1 MKTKLTITA
10 AVVMLAACTPK
21 FYPPQVATPE
31 NYLYGEG
38 FSQDTTGVGERWWE
52 LFGDTTLNAFVE
64 RALAN
69 NRDVAAAAARV
80 EEARANLRTV
90 RAQYLPQIGIG
101 ASAEGE
107 YTPETKIEH
116 SYAVEPTL
124 SWELSLF
131 GALRNAKRAAK
142 AEIASTEWALAGVRL
157 SLAAE
162 VATTYFTLLEY
173 ERDLSIARQTL
184 RLRRVS
190 AALIDSMFRFGMSD
204 GVALEQARS
213 LVYTAEADIPQYSRA
228 VEQTWL
234 SMGILLGETPSR
246 VQLSG
251 AGQRLLTDDLP
262 AEIPVGLPSELLK
275 RRPDI
280 REAHFNMLR
289 AAAQAGQARSAR
301 FPSISLTAKGGVA
314 SNSIK
319 GLTAANPWAWDALG
333 AVAEPIFGFG
343 KLRNAERAVMVAYTQ
358 SAKSYEQTVL
368 TAFAD
373 VEKAL
378 VAITTYRD
386 QTGRTGELLL
396 SNDRVATMT
405 RALYRSGLS
414 DYLDVIDAERS
425 LYQTQMELVNL
436 VAQQYINYVTLCK
449 ALGGGWND
457 TIENQE

>member
-1 MKTKLTITA
+1 M
-10 AVVMLAACTPK
+10 P
-21 FYPPQVATPE
+21 
-31 NYLYGEG
+31 
-38 FSQDTTGVGERWWE
+38 
-52 LFGDTTLNAFVE
+52 
-64 RALAN
+64 
-69 NRDVAAAAARV
+69 
-80 EEARANLRTV
+80 
-90 RAQYLPQIGIG
+90 
-101 ASAEGE
+101 
-107 YTPETKIEH
+107 
-116 SYAVEPTL
+116 

-142 AEIASTEWALAGVRL
+142 AEIAASEWALAGVRL

-184 RLRRVS
+184 RLRRES
-190 AALIDSMFRFGMSD
+190 AALIDSMFRYGMSD

-213 LVYTAEADIPQYSRA
+213 LVYTAEADIPQYCRA

-246 VQLSG
+246 AWLSG
-251 AGQRLLTDDLP
+251 AGLRLLTDYRP
-262 AEIPVGLPSELLK
+262 ADIPVGLPSELLK

-280 REAHFNMLR
+280 RQAHFNMLQ

-301 FPSISLTAKGGVA
+301 FPSISLTAKVGVA
-314 SNSIK
+314 SSSIK

-333 AVAEPIFGFG
+333 SVAEPIFGFG
-343 KLRNAERAVMVAYTQ
+343 KLRNAERAAMAAYTQ
-358 SAKSYEQTVL
+358 SAKTYEQTVL

-378 VAITTYRD
+378 VAIATYRS
-386 QTGRTGELLL
+386 QTERTGELVL
-396 SNDRVATMT
+396 SNDRIATMT

-425 LYQTQMELVNL
+425 LYQSQMSHVNL
-436 VAQQYINYVTLCK
+436 VVQQYINYVTLCK
-449 ALGGGWND
+449 ALGGGWTAAMQN
-457 TIENQE
+457 

>member
-1 MKTKLTITA
+1 MKTKFTIA
-10 AVVMLAACTPK
+10 AALLLAACTPR
-21 FYPPQVATPE
+21 FYPPQVTTPE
-31 NYLYGEG
+31 SYVYDAG
-38 FSQDTTGVGERWWE
+38 FSRDTTGIGERWWE
-52 LFGDTTLNAFVE
+52 LFCDTTLNALVE

-80 EEARANLRTV
+80 EQARANLGVV
-90 RAQYLPQIGIG
+90 RARYLPQIGME
-101 ASAEGE
+101 ATAEGD
-107 YTPETKIEH
+107 YTPSTKIVQA
-116 SYAVEPTL
+116 YAVEPTL

-131 GALRNAKRAAK
+131 GALRNARRAAK
-142 AEIASTEWALAGVRL
+142 AEIAASQWALAGVRL

-184 RLRRVS
+184 QLRRES
-190 AALIDSMFRFGMSD
+190 AALIDSMFRYGMSD
-204 GVALEQARS
+204 GVALAQARS
-213 LVYTAEADIPQYSRA
+213 LVYTAEADIPQYRRA
-228 VEQTWL
+228 VQQTWL

-246 VQLSG
+246 VQLAG
-251 AGQRLLTDDLP
+251 AGLPLLTDYYP
-262 AEIPVGLPSELLK
+262 ADIPVGLPSELLR

-280 REAHFNMLR
+280 REAHYTMMQ

-319 GLTAANPWAWDALG
+319 GLTSANPWAWEALG
-333 AVAEPIFGFG
+333 SVAEPIFGFG
-343 KLRNAERAVMVAYTQ
+343 RLRRAEQAAMAAYTQ
-358 SAKSYEQTVL
+358 SAKTYEQTVL

-378 VAITTYRD
+378 TAITTYRR
-386 QTGRTGELLL
+386 QAERCGELVL
-396 SNDRVATMT
+396 SNDRIATMT

-425 LYQTQMELVNL
+425 LYQSQMQLVNL

-449 ALGGGWND
+449 ALGGGF
-457 TIENQE
+457 

>member
-10 AVVMLAACTPK
+10 VVVMLVACTPK
-21 FYPPQVATPE
+21 FYPPQVATPDR
-31 NYLYGEG
+31 YIYSKG
-38 FSQDTTGVGERWWE
+38 FSPATTGVGARWWE

-64 RALAN
+64 RALTN

-80 EEARANLRTV
+80 EEARANLRNV
-90 RAQYLPQIGIG
+90 RVQYLPQIGVG
-101 ASAEGE
+101 ASAGGE
-107 YTPETKIEH
+107 YTPETKIVQ

-142 AEIASTEWALAGVRL
+142 AEIAASEWALAGVRL

-184 RLRRVS
+184 QLRRES
-190 AALIDSMFRFGMSD
+190 AALIDSMFRYGMSD

-213 LVYTAEADIPQYSRA
+213 LVYTAEADVPQYSRA

-251 AGQRLLTDDLP
+251 AGLRLLTDYRP

-280 REAHFNMLR
+280 REAHFNMLQ
-289 AAAQAGQARSAR
+289 AAARAGQARSAR

-314 SNSIK
+314 SGSIK

-333 AVAEPIFGFG
+333 SIAEPIFGFG
-343 KLRNAERAVMVAYTQ
+343 KLRNAERAAMAAYTQ
-358 SAKSYEQTVL
+358 SAKTYEQTVL

-386 QTGRTGELLL
+386 QTGRTGELVL
-396 SNDRVATMT
+396 SNDRIATMT

-414 DYLDVIDAERS
+414 NYLDVIDAERS

-449 ALGGGWND
+449 ALGGGWSGSGNPD
-457 TIENQE
+457 

>member
-1 MKTKLTITA
+1 MKTQLTIAA
-10 AVVMLAACTPK
+10 AVLTLAACTPK

-31 NYLYGEG
+31 SYVYGAG
-38 FSQDTTGVGERWWE
+38 FSSDTTGVGERWWE
-52 LFGDTTLNAFVE
+52 LFGDTTLDALVE
-64 RALAN
+64 QALAN
-69 NRDVAAAAARV
+69 NRDVAVAAARV
-80 EEARANLRTV
+80 QQARANLKTV
-90 RAQYLPQIGIG
+90 RAQYLPQIG
-101 ASAEGE
+101 AEATAEGE
-107 YTPETKIEH
+107 YTPETKIVQ

-142 AEIASTEWALAGVRL
+142 AEIAASEWALAGVRL

-184 RLRRVS
+184 RLRRES
-190 AALIDSMFRFGMSD
+190 AALIDSMFRYGMSD

-213 LVYTAEADIPQYSRA
+213 LVYTAEADIP
-228 VEQTWL
+228 
-234 SMGILLGETPSR
+234 
-246 VQLSG
+246 
-251 AGQRLLTDDLP
+251 
-262 AEIPVGLPSELLK
+262 VGLPSELLK

-280 REAHFNMLR
+280 RQAHFNMLQ

-314 SNSIK
+314 SSSIK
-319 GLTAANPWAWDALG
+319 SLTAANPWAWDALG
-333 AVAEPIFGFG
+333 SVAEPIFGFG
-343 KLRNAERAVMVAYTQ
+343 KLRNAERAAMAAYTQ
-358 SAKSYEQTVL
+358 SAKTYEQTVL

-378 VAITTYRD
+378 VAIATYRS
-386 QTGRTGELLL
+386 QTERTGELVL
-396 SNDRVATMT
+396 SNDRIATMT

-425 LYQTQMELVNL
+425 LYQSQMSHVNL
-436 VAQQYINYVTLCK
+436 VVQQYINYVTLCK
-449 ALGGGWND
+449 ALGGGWAAAMQN
-457 TIENQE
+457 